1 MRVLSPSALAGSLAL
16 AVSFAVLA
24 PAAHAAERHYVP
36 LQQRLSAEQLKATG
50 LDTLSP
56 QQIQLLDQLL
66 AQDQDAQV
74 QEAVKK
80 IRAERR
86 GLPEE
91 AAARE
96 PVVAQ
101 LKDGAFRGWSVGTV
115 LELENGQRWRVIE
128 GSLYLGKPLAAP
140 KVTIAPGMVGS
151 TWYLQVEGQ
160 SPKAKVRRVE

>member
-74 QEAVKK
+74 QEAVKQ

-86 GLPEE
+86 GLPQE
-91 AAARE
+91 AESPE
-96 PVVAQ
+96 PIAST
-101 LKDGAFRGWSVGTV
+101 LKDSAFRGWSGGTV
-115 LELENGQRWRVIE
+115 LELENGQRWRVID
-128 GSLYLGKPLAAP
+128 GSLFLGKPVASP
-140 KVTIAPGMVGS
+140 KVTITPGMAGA
-151 TWYLQVEGQ
+151 WYLTVEGQ
-160 SPKAKVRRVE
+160 IPKAKVKRVN